1 MRRIILY
8 VLVIAITLMALIL
21 AWQFSLSFVLFALSL
36 AVSSALKPSI
46 THVATGLKSRPL
58 ALVLVY
64 SAFIGLILVIL
75 LFGGQLLLQDL
86 QTAGNDFVRAYN
98 HIKTYWPIDGALF
111 QQALAEQLPS
121 SNELFQAFLSEE
133 GFVTLTQ
140 EGGAGQGI
148 FSYLGYAA
156 IIIVLSLY
164 WSADQVRFERLG
176 VSLFPVERRPKA
188 LHIWR
193 MVEGG
198 VGAYLRSEFIQSVL
212 AGLVLGV
219 GYWMIG
225 LKYPAL
231 LAAWAAIAR
240 LIPWFGTLV
249 AIIPFLFIG
258 GFLSFSVLLAL
269 LFTILVI
276 VYLKALIEPRVL
288 ERRSDNSLLIVLFVI
303 VLWEAYGLIGV
314 LLAPP
319 LATAVQIIMRELYP
333 LFARRYKREL
343 EALIKLRRRLFQL
356 RTEIKDSA
364 SSETM
369 QYMNQLQEL
378 ANQSITYLQKY

>member
-1 MRRIILY
+1 MRRIVLY
-8 VLVIAITLMALIL
+8 ILVIAITLMALIV

-36 AVSSALKPSI
+36 AVSSALKPYI
-46 THVATGLKSRPL
+46 THIADRIKSRPL
-58 ALVLVY
+58 ALALVY
-64 SAFIGLILVIL
+64 SAFVGLILVIL
-75 LFGGQLLLQDL
+75 LFGGQILLQDL
-86 QTAGNDFVRAYN
+86 QRAGDDFVRAYN
-98 HIKTYWPIDGALF
+98 HIKTYWPIEGSLF
-111 QQALAEQLPS
+111 QQGLAGQLPS
-121 SNELFQAFLSEE
+121 FNDLFQAFLSEE
-133 GFVTLTQ
+133 GFVVLTQ

-156 IIIVLSLY
+156 IIIVLSAY
-164 WSADQVRFERLG
+164 WSADQLRFERIG

-193 MVEGG
+193 MVEAG

-258 GFLSFSVLLAL
+258 EILSFSVLLAI

-276 VYLKALIEPRVL
+276 LFLKAIIEPRIL
-288 ERRSDNSLLIVLFVI
+288 ERKSYNSLLIVLFVI
-303 VLWEAYGLIGV
+303 VLGEAYGLIGV
-314 LLAPP
+314 FLAPP
-319 LATAVQIIMRELYP
+319 LATALQIVIRELYP
-333 LFARRYKREL
+333 LFARRYTREL
-343 EALIKLRRRLFQL
+343 RGMIKLRKRLL
-356 RTEIKDSA
+356 RLRNEIKDSA

-378 ANQSITYLQKY
+378 VNQSITYLQKY

>member
-1 MRRIILY
+1 
-8 VLVIAITLMALIL
+8 L
-21 AWQFSLSFVLFALSL
+21 A
-36 AVSSALKPSI
+36 
-46 THVATGLKSRPL
+46 G
-58 ALVLVY
+58 
-64 SAFIGLILVIL
+64 
-75 LFGGQLLLQDL
+75 
-86 QTAGNDFVRAYN
+86 
-98 HIKTYWPIDGALF
+98 
-111 QQALAEQLPS
+111 QLPS
-121 SNELFQAFLSEE
+121 FNDLFQAFLSEE
-133 GFVTLTQ
+133 GFVVLTQ

-156 IIIVLSLY
+156 IIIVLSAY
-164 WSADQVRFERLG
+164 WSADQLRFERIG

-193 MVEGG
+193 MVEAG

-258 GFLSFSVLLAL
+258 EILSFSVLLAI

-276 VYLKALIEPRVL
+276 LFLKAIIEPRIL
-288 ERRSDNSLLIVLFVI
+288 ERKSYNSLLIVLFVI
-303 VLWEAYGLIGV
+303 VLGEAYGLIGV
-314 LLAPP
+314 FLAPP
-319 LATAVQIIMRELYP
+319 LATALQIVIRELYP
-333 LFARRYKREL
+333 LFARRYTREL
-343 EALIKLRRRLFQL
+343 RGMIKLRKRLL
-356 RTEIKDSA
+356 RLRNEIKDSA

-378 ANQSITYLQKY
+378 VNQSITYLQKY